1 MKMEFHFTVNLF
13 TANNDVPFHLKHKQ
27 MKTKTFSVFLV
38 MAFIMAGCVQK
49 PELIMTVT
57 GPVDA
62 GLMGTTLAHEHI
74 LVDFIG
80 ADSTGYHRWNRDTV
94 ISRVLPYLLEAKAA
108 GVNTLVECTPAYLG
122 RDPVLLKK
130 LSEQSG
136 LYIITNTG
144 YYGAI
149 ENKALPE
156 HAYKE
161 TADQLADRWIAE
173 WDNGIE
179 DTGIRPGFIKIAIP
193 GDSVLSDLHE
203 KIVRAAARTH
213 LKTGLVINVHIGPS
227 AAAEAVL
234 RILKEEGVEP
244 SAFIWTHAQAAS
256 QDAHIKLAGTGTW
269 ISLDNVMPDNI
280 ALYVSALV
288 NLKNNH
294 LLQQVLISHD
304 AGWYDVINPDSV
316 KYRGYTAIFEQLKPA
331 LLNAGFSEKELNQL
345 LVENPARAYAVRRK
359 I

>member
-1 MKMEFHFTVNLF
+1 
-13 TANNDVPFHLKHKQ
+13 
-27 MKTKTFSVFLV
+27 MKTTTLTVFLV
-38 MAFIMAGCVQK
+38 LVFLMTACVQK
-49 PELIMTVT
+49 PKIIITVT

-62 GLMGTTLAHEHI
+62 SLMGTTLAHEHI

-108 GVNTLVECTPAYLG
+108 GVTTLVECTPAYLG
-122 RDPVLLKK
+122 RDPVLLKR
-130 LSEQSG
+130 LSEQSS
-136 LYIITNTG
+136 LNIITNTG
-144 YYGAI
+144 YYGAV
-149 ENKALPE
+149 ENKAIPD
-156 HAYKE
+156 HAYDE
-161 TADQLADRWIAE
+161 TADQLAGRWIAE

-179 DTGIRPGFIKIAIP
+179 DTGIKPGFIKIAIP
-193 GDSVLSDLHE
+193 GDSVLSDIHE

-244 SAFIWTHAQAAS
+244 SAFIWTHAQAGS
-256 QDAHIKLAGTGTW
+256 QDAQIKLAKTGTW

-280 ALYVSALV
+280 DQYVSALV
-288 NLKNNH
+288 NLKKSH
-294 LLQQVLISHD
+294 LLQHVLISHD

-331 LLNAGFSEKELNQL
+331 LFNAGFSVKELNL
-345 LVENPARAYAVRRK
+345 LLIDNPARAYAIRRK